1 MHVPAQKRP
10 LPVAPG
16 KISRPLTP
24 LKVIM
29 EYRLGVVVPNHS
41 RLLYYYVPAVQLPE
55 ILAAGRVPADA
66 PAPLR
71 WPFGVLRRNRG
82 LVWLSDLAELAPAQ
96 ANGQSTVR
104 PGVRGSAGS
113 LARVT
118 VSVPDAQYW
127 PRWADRYGVSARR
140 QAEIDRDAG
149 GLSGRWW
156 VVSRAI
162 PTSEWIAVAEVLKS
176 SSD

>member
-1 MHVPAQKRP
+1 
-10 LPVAPG
+10 
-16 KISRPLTP
+16 
-24 LKVIM
+24 VIID
-29 EYRLGVVVPNHS
+29 YRRGVVVPNHS
-41 RLLYYYVPAVQLPE
+41 RLLYYYAPAAELPA
-55 ILAAGRVPADA
+55 IVAAGRVPADA

-71 WPFGVLRRNRG
+71 WPFRLLRRNRG

-96 ANGQSTVR
+96 AAGQSTVR
-104 PGVRGSAGS
+104 PGVRGSADS

-127 PRWADRYGVSARR
+127 PRWAERYGVSARR
-140 QAEIDRDAG
+140 QAEIDREAG

-162 PTSEWIAVAEVLKS
+162 PESEWLSVAGRLKS
-176 SSD
+176 GSDEGLGSGLR